1 MGCKIFELGAIY
13 CATPA
18 LRGARQRLVI
28 PIGRQGV
35 RLQVV
40 LVDDFS
46 VADLDLD
53 VAADYGREFGRLQL
67 RDGSYSMSAAC
78 LASAEQLQHVNRR
91 LGLGR

>member
-28 PIGRQGV
+28 PIGRQGF
-35 RLQVV
+35 RLQVA

-53 VAADYGREFGRLQL
+53 VAADYGREFWRITT

-78 LASAEQLQHVNRR
+78 LATPDQIEHVNRR
-91 LGLGR
+91 LGIAR

>member
-1 MGCKIFELGAIY
+1 MSYTFVLGQVY

-35 RLQVV
+35 RLQVA

-46 VADLDLD
+46 IANLDLD
-53 VAADYGREFGRLQL
+53 VAADYGREFGRMTT
-67 RDGSYSMSAAC
+67 RDGIYSMSAAC
-78 LASAEQLQHVNRR
+78 IATPEQIEHVNRR
-91 LGLGR
+91 LRLAR